1 MSDHLGKEQTMTRL
15 PSPATLTILESS
27 ADPVRPVPDTR
38 HLDFLG
44 RMPIPLRRAFKAGLD
59 RTVADHRAATG
70 VNLDCSFLSG
80 AEWYKP
86 FDALATANEEH
97 LPGMLVTTFHHDI
110 LAPGL
115 LARYA
120 PGPSARQPNFHP
132 ACTAAGLPD
141 PEGVFRLFAAIP
153 FVFLVDEKRLKG
165 RPAPRAWDDLLDPI
179 WTDDIVFGGWRP
191 NGQVPYQDYNSYLL
205 LSLRREYGDDGLAAF
220 AVNVR
225 HLQHNIRTAT
235 QAGSNSRDVGA
246 IAILPWLQAE
256 LSPRRERIR
265 VVWPEDGALTMPIG
279 YLVKPEAET
288 RLWQLADYVSGVE
301 LGRTLVRNC
310 YPPSNP
316 AIPGAFPAGAKL
328 KWPGWDY
335 ARTHDLA
342 TESKRA
348 ADKFFTA
355 WNEAHEVREC
365 G

>member
-1 MSDHLGKEQTMTRL
+1 MTRL
-15 PSPATLTILESS
+15 PSPTTLSQLDKCAE
-27 ADPVRPVPDTR
+27 PLRRLPDSGR
-38 HLDFLG
+38 LDFLG

-59 RTVADHRAATG
+59 KTVSAYRTVTG
-70 VNLDCSFLSG
+70 CNLDCSFLSG

-86 FDALATANEEH
+86 FDALATAREEH

-120 PGPSARQPNFHP
+120 PGPSARQPDFHP
-132 ACTAAGLPD
+132 ACRAAGLPD
-141 PEGVFRLFAAIP
+141 LEGVFRLFATIP
-153 FVFLVDEKRLKG
+153 FVFLVDETRLKG
-165 RPAPRAWDDLLDPI
+165 RTAPRAWEDLLDPI
-179 WTDDIVFGGWRP
+179 WADDIVFGGWRP
-191 NGQVPYQDYNSYLL
+191 NERVPYQDYNSYLL
-205 LSLRREYGDDGLAAF
+205 LSLRREFGDDGLAAF
-220 AVNVR
+220 AANVR

-235 QAGSNSRDVGA
+235 QAGSNSCDVGA
-246 IAILPWLQAE
+246 IAVLPWLQAE

-265 VVWPEDGALTMPIG
+265 VVWPEDGALAMPIG

-288 RLWQLADYVSGVE
+288 RLRPLADYVTGVE

-316 AIPGAFPAGAKL
+316 AIPGAIPSGARL

-335 ARTHDLA
+335 ARSHDLA

-348 ADKFFTA
+348 AETFFTA
-355 WNEAHEVREC
+355 WNQAHEVRAC